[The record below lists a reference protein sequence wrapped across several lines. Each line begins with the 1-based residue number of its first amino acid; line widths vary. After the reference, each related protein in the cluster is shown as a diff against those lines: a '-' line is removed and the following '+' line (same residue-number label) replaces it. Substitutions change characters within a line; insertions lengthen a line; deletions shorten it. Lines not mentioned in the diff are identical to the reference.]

1 MTRKL
6 LRHFTGWGLLLLL
19 LCVGHRSQAQNI
31 RLDLH
36 QTDLAKVVVVLQQQA
51 PTVNFSFSQEELEKV
66 HLDRVALKASSLQ
79 DALQVLQSRYGLH
92 FLMDGK
98 NVTLKYVPVP
108 SPSTEPAPGSRKID
122 GLVADDNGQPVVGAT
137 VHVKGSKYSVETN
150 EKGVYSIQVMP
161 GAQLEVSSI
170 GFNTEEVTFKGNS
183 PLDIRMHPGTNVLN
197 EVVFIGYQKMRKS
210 DFTGA
215 IASVKSDE
223 LNVSA
228 PTAGQ
233 ALVGKVAGVVVSQ
246 TDGSPYASPKIRVRG
261 VGSFNAAT
269 DPLYVIDGYPVGN
282 DLYINPA
289 DIESI
294 DILKDAASAA
304 IYGSRASGG
313 VVLITTKRGKEGKGK
328 LEYDLQYGDDQLAH
342 KVKLLNAA
350 QFAQLTVDGHN
361 DSYKDLV
368 QNQGLVWND
377 AMYSDNNTTRVNR
390 VGNGSSVSIPPE
402 LYNFQTQTVI
412 PPKYNTD
419 WQDQIFRHAGYLKH
433 NLTFSGGSKT
443 VRYML
448 SGDFQDQEG
457 ILLNTSQTRMN
468 FRANVDGDINDKT
481 KVGAS
486 ISYTGNT
493 NHETQEG
500 RWDHSPVFGALI
512 YMPVFPAYNPDG
524 TVATY
529 LADAESSQY
538 GYQSIENPIATAE
551 RTQITRTGNRATYN
565 AFGSYELVSHLIFK
579 ASLGLQTYGEK
590 YNYYLPSSLSTST
603 YPPFSP
609 QAVAAAYAQ
618 AQNESFKDEL
628 AEFTASYNKEFG
640 AHHLDFLA
648 GYSVQYTNTDVVNVT
663 AKGFQN
669 DLIPNIIAGG
679 SGQIFVNTPT
689 SATSA
694 NQGTLPTEN
703 ITTTLESYFGRVQY
717 NYAGKYYLAGSLRTD
732 GSSRFGVEDK
742 WGTFPSVSAGWNI
755 SKESFYKG
763 WLEDNTTLR
772 LRASWG
778 LSGNNNI
785 GDYKSVQVFNP
796 PVGTAFGTGGSGS
809 VATAYPLGNVTDP
822 HLGWE
827 STSQYNVGFDLG
839 LFHDRI
845 SLIANYYDSRTYNL
859 LVNDPISAVS
869 GFTSILTNLRN
880 SKIQN
885 RGFDFQVDAKV
896 IRTNKFNFNV
906 AGNIS
911 INRNKVLSMGGLGPI
926 ISDGAERQYI
936 THITEQGKPIGMF
949 YGYKVA
955 GMVNQKDSTNIAI
968 DNQNYN
974 ASTQSFPKG
983 YVLKG
988 PPRSTAQTNPL
999 RPGDL
1004 YFKDV
1009 NGDGVVNSQD
1019 LSIIGT
1025 PYPKFTYGFNLSA
1038 NYGPVDLT
1046 ASFAGSYGNQVLDG
1060 QDYYLFNME
1069 GSGNQY
1075 SVVSQRWR
1083 SETQQGNGH
1092 VYRASRAGTQSN
1104 STRLSTFYLQD
1115 GSFFRCTNIGLGYNL
1130 PHFAAMHKAGV
1141 DAIRVFASMNNA
1153 FTITKYKG
1161 YNPEVDYNYSVN
1173 GSTASNLT
1181 PGVDYGVYPLV
1192 RSYDFGVHVI
1202 F

>member
-6 LRHFTGWGLLLLL
+6 SFSLWVLFLLLGM
-19 LCVGHRSQAQNI
+19 VKTSQAQSI
-31 RLDLH
+31 RLDLRE
-36 QTDLAKVVVVLQQQA
+36 TDLAKVVAALQQQA
-51 PTVNFSFSQEELEKV
+51 SNVNFTYSQESLEKV
-66 HLDRVALKASSLQ
+66 KIAHVQVKADRLQAALEQLQ
-79 DALQVLQSRYGLH
+79 KKYGLH
-92 FLMDGK
+92 FLMDGA
-98 NVTLKYVPVP
+98 NVTLKYVPV
-108 SPSTEPAPGSRKID
+108 APPVEAPMSEARRIEGT
-122 GLVADDNGQPVVGAT
+122 VTDDNGQPVQGAT
-137 VHVKGSKYSVETN
+137 VHVKGTQISAPTN
-150 EKGVYSIQVMP
+150 ERGVFVIDAP
-161 GAQLEVSSI
+161 AGAHLEITSV
-170 GFNTEEVTFKGNS
+170 GFNTEEVLVKGGA
-183 PLDIRMHPGTNVLN
+183 PLNVKMHQGTDALN
-197 EVVFIGYQKMRKS
+197 EVVFIGYQKIRKS

-215 IASVKSDE
+215 VASVKSDE

-228 PTAGQ
+228 PTLGQ
-233 ALVGKVAGVVVSQ
+233 GLVGKVAGVVVSQ

-269 DPLYVIDGYPVGN
+269 DPLYVIDGYPAGN

-313 VVLITTKRGKEGKGK
+313 VVLITTKRGKEGKSK
-328 LEYDLQYGDDQLAH
+328 LEYDVQYGNDQLAH

-368 QNQGLVWND
+368 QNAGLVWND
-377 AMYSDNNTTRVNR
+377 AMYSDDNNTRVKR
-390 VGNGSSVSIPPE
+390 VGNGSSVSIPTE
-402 LYNFQTQTVI
+402 LYNFQAQTVI

-419 WQDQIFRHAGYLKH
+419 WQDQVFRHAGYIKH
-433 NLTFSGGSKT
+433 NLNFSGGSKT

-448 SGDFQDQEG
+448 SGDYQDQAG
-457 ILLNTSQTRMN
+457 ILLNTSQKRAN
-468 FRANVDGDINDKT
+468 FRANVDGDVNDKV
-481 KVGAS
+481 KVGAN
-486 ISYTGNT
+486 ISYTNNI

-512 YMPVFPAYNPDG
+512 YMPVFPAYNADG
-524 TVATY
+524 SVATY
-529 LADAESSQY
+529 LADAESSQF

-551 RTQITRTGNRATYN
+551 RTQITRQGNRGTFN
-565 AFGSYELVSHLIFK
+565 TFGSYEIIPHLLLK
-579 ASLGLQTYGEK
+579 ANLGLQVYNEK
-590 YNYYLPSSLSTST
+590 YNYYLPSSLSSGTN
-603 YPPFSP
+603 PPYSP
-609 QAVAAAYAQ
+609 QSVAAAYAQ
-618 AQNESFKDEL
+618 AQNVNFKDEL
-628 AEFTASYNKEFG
+628 GEFTGDYSRSFG
-640 AHHLDFLA
+640 EHHLDILA
-648 GYSVQYTNTDVVNVT
+648 GYSVQYTNTDVVNITV
-663 AKGFQN
+663 KGFQN
-669 DLIPNIIAGG
+669 DLIPQIVAGG
-679 SGQIFVNTPT
+679 VGAVTVNVNSGN
-689 SATSA
+689 

-717 NYAGKYYLAGSLRTD
+717 NYAGKYYLTGSLRTD
-732 GSSRFGVEDK
+732 GSSRFGPTDK

-755 SKESFYKG
+755 SKEAFYRG

-785 GDYKSVQVFNP
+785 GDYKAIQVFNSP
-796 PVGTAFGTGGSGS
+796 TGTVFGQGSGTA
-809 VATAYPLGNVTDP
+809 ATSYQLGNVTDP
-822 HLGWE
+822 NLGWE
-827 STSQYNVGFDLG
+827 STSQYNVGADLG
-839 LFHDRI
+839 LFRDRV
-845 SLIANYYDSRTYNL
+845 SLIVNYYDSRTFNL

-869 GFTSILTNLRN
+869 GSTSILTNLHGSR
-880 SKIQN
+880 IQN

-896 IRTNKFNFNV
+896 IRTNKFNVNL

-911 INRNKVLSMGGLGPI
+911 INRNKVLNMGGLGPI
-926 ISDGAERQYI
+926 ITVGGAERQYI
-936 THITEQGKPIGMF
+936 THITEQGQPIGMF

-955 GMVNQKDSTNIAI
+955 GMVRAKDTANIDI
-968 DNQNYN
+968 DNQYYDPK
-974 ASTQSFPKG
+974 TQTFPKG

-988 PPRSTAQTNPL
+988 PPRSTAQTNAL

-1009 NGDGVVNSQD
+1009 NGDGVVNSKD

-1025 PYPKFTYGFNLSA
+1025 PYPKFTYGFNLGA

-1075 SVVSQRWR
+1075 EVVSQRYR
-1083 SETQQGNGH
+1083 SESQPGNGH
-1092 VYRASRAGTQSN
+1092 IYRASRAGTQSN

-1115 GSFFRCTNIGLGYNL
+1115 GSFFRCTNIGIGFNV
-1130 PHFAAMHKAGV
+1130 PPFIAMKKAGLS
-1141 DAIRVFASMNNA
+1141 AIRVFASINNA

-1192 RSYDFGVHVI
+1192 RSFDFGVHVI

>member
-1 MTRKL
+1 MTRKFSFSL
-6 LRHFTGWGLLLLL
+6 WVLFLLLGM
-19 LCVGHRSQAQNI
+19 VKTSQAQSI
-31 RLDLH
+31 RLDLRE
-36 QTDLAKVVVVLQQQA
+36 TDLAKVVAALQQQA
-51 PTVNFSFSQEELEKV
+51 SNVNFTYSQESLEKV
-66 HLDRVALKASSLQ
+66 KIAHVQVKADRLQAALDQLQ
-79 DALQVLQSRYGLH
+79 KKYGLH
-92 FLMDGK
+92 FLMDGT
-98 NVTLKYVPVP
+98 NVTLKYVPV
-108 SPSTEPAPGSRKID
+108 APPVEAPMSEARKIE
-122 GLVADDNGQPVVGAT
+122 GTVTDDNGQPVQGAT
-137 VHVKGSKYSVETN
+137 VHVKGTQLSAPTN
-150 EKGVYSIQVMP
+150 ERGVFAIDAP
-161 GAQLEVSSI
+161 AGAHLEITSV
-170 GFNTEEVTFKGNS
+170 GFNTEEVLVKGNA
-183 PLDIRMHPGTNVLN
+183 PLNVKMHQGTDALN

-215 IASVKSDE
+215 VASVKSDE

-228 PTAGQ
+228 PTVGQ

-269 DPLYVIDGYPVGN
+269 DPLYVIDGYPAGN
-282 DLYINPA
+282 DLYINPD

-313 VVLITTKRGKEGKGK
+313 VVLITTKRGKEGKSK
-328 LEYDLQYGDDQLAH
+328 LEYDVQYGNDQLAH

-377 AMYSDNNTTRVNR
+377 AMYSDNNATRVAR
-390 VGNGSSVSIPPE
+390 VGNGSSVSIPTE

-412 PPKYNTD
+412 PPAYNTD
-419 WQDQIFRHAGYLKH
+419 WQDQVFRHAGYIKH
-433 NLTFSGGSKT
+433 NLAFSGGSKT

-448 SGDFQDQEG
+448 SGDFQDQAG
-457 ILLNTSQTRMN
+457 ILLNTSQKRAN
-468 FRANVDGDINDKT
+468 FRANVDGDINDKI
-481 KVGAS
+481 KVGAN
-486 ISYTGNT
+486 ISYTNNI

-512 YMPVFPAYNPDG
+512 YMPVFPAYNADG
-524 TVATY
+524 SVATY
-529 LADAESSQY
+529 LADAESSQF

-551 RTQITRTGNRATYN
+551 RTQITRQGNRGTFNTFA
-565 AFGSYELVSHLIFK
+565 SYEPISHLILK
-579 ASLGLQTYGEK
+579 ANLGMQVYSEK
-590 YNYYLPSSLSTST
+590 YNYYLPSSLSSGTF
-603 YPPFSP
+603 PPYSA
-609 QAVAAAYAQ
+609 QSVAAAYAQ
-618 AQNESFKDEL
+618 TQNENFRDEL
-628 AEFTASYNKEFG
+628 GEFTGDYSRTFG
-640 AHHLDFLA
+640 EHHFDLLA
-648 GYSVQYTNTDVVNVT
+648 GYSVQYTNTDVVNIT

-669 DLIPNIIAGG
+669 DLIPQIVAGG
-679 SGQIFVNTPT
+679 SGQIYVNTPT
-689 SATSA
+689 STVTTA
-694 NQGTLPTEN
+694 NQETLPTEN
-703 ITTTLESYFGRVQY
+703 ITTTLESYFGRLQY

-732 GSSRFGVEDK
+732 GSSRFGIQDK

-755 SKESFYKG
+755 SKEPFYRG

-778 LSGNNNI
+778 LSGNNSI
-785 GDYKSVQVFNP
+785 GDYKSVQVFNTP
-796 PVGTAFGTGGSGS
+796 TGTVFGSGGGSGS
-809 VATAYPLGNVTDP
+809 IATAYQLGNVADAG
-822 HLGWE
+822 LGWE
-827 STSQYNVGFDLG
+827 STSEYNVGFDLG

-845 SLIANYYDSRTYNL
+845 SLIANYYDSRTFNL
-859 LVNDPISAVS
+859 LVNQPVSAISGS
-869 GFTSILTNLRN
+869 TSILTNLQNTR
-880 SKIQN
+880 IQN
-885 RGFDFQVDAKV
+885 KGFDFQVDAKV
-896 IRTNKFNFNV
+896 IRTNKFNLNF

-911 INRNKVLSMGGLGPI
+911 INRNKVLSLGGLGPI

-936 THITEQGKPIGMF
+936 THITEQGQPIGMF

-955 GMVNQKDSTNIAI
+955 GMVTPKDSMNILI
-968 DNQNYN
+968 DNQYYN
-974 ASTQSFPKG
+974 AATQSFPKG

-999 RPGDL
+999 HPGDL

-1009 NGDGVVNSQD
+1009 NGDGVVNSKD

-1025 PYPKFTYGFNLSA
+1025 PYPKFTYGFNLGA

-1075 SVVSQRWR
+1075 EVVSQRWR
-1083 SETQQGNGH
+1083 SDAQPGNGH

-1115 GSFFRCTNIGLGYNL
+1115 GSFFRCTNIGLGYNMPSFIAL
-1130 PHFAAMHKAGV
+1130 KKAG
-1141 DAIRVFASMNNA
+1141 ITGLRVFASMNNA

-1161 YNPEVDYNYSVN
+1161 YNPEVDYNYSI
-1173 GSTASNLT
+1173 SSSAANLT

-1192 RSYDFGVHVI
+1192 RSFDFGVHVI